1 MLTLTRARTLIAFIS
16 LMKQFRKELCMRP
29 THAGARC
36 CACGR
41 QGRQGVP
48 ALHAR
53 AHHGAPPPL
62 FRRCECGRG
71 VPRLHGEIAIH
82 RGPVPPHPGVGC
94 LIWMGATSGPRWL
107 SAFGGDA
114 CACILYG
121 GLAGGRWLA
130 FSTVVWVWT
139 VGLASGWFGRGRQ
152 RARVGVL
159 GVVLGVMK
167 RKHAL
172 ELRCDMF
179 SVC

>member
-82 RGPVPPHPGVGC
+82 RGLVPPHPGLGC
-94 LIWMGATSGPRWL
+94 LKWMDAKSL
-107 SAFGGDA
+107 VAFSFDGDA
-114 CACILYG
+114 SACILYC
-121 GLAGGRWLA
+121 GLAGGHWLA
-130 FSTVVWVWT
+130 FSTVVWVWPA
-139 VGLASGWFGRGRQ
+139 GFGIRFGSGRQ
-152 RARVGVL
+152 SSRV
-159 GVVLGVMK
+159 
-167 RKHAL
+167 
-172 ELRCDMF
+172 RC